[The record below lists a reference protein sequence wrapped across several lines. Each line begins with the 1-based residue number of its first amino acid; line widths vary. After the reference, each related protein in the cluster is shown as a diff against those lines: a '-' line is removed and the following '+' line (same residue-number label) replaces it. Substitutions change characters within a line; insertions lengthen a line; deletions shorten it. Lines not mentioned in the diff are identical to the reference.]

1 MATKIQLRRD
11 YAANW
16 QATNPTLSLGE
27 PGVELDTHAMKVG
40 DGITA
45 WNDLAYVQTSGDT
58 ETLTENVFV
67 KLNGMDNDIGPEWA
81 GTVSVST
88 DGINWTPSFPNKQ
101 FTSYQRWDI
110 NGLAVGGGYIVYKT
124 YEYAE
129 FSDQN
134 VSRNELRFAHNPFE
148 QPQKPTS
155 DNVRRGPLGEE
166 INWWNVRYVNGYFVA
181 VGSYYDDDRE
191 DYRYPVAVYST
202 DGDNWTN
209 ISIDLAY
216 AKTLIEA
223 ERGAHSNDVTGLAIG
238 DVAYGTNGWLF
249 AMHWDYDYTSI
260 TRNPAGA
267 FYITSITAALN
278 VSSRIN
284 QIPGAYFAAFDGHG
298 WVAWANY
305 DAATGGPAAYFNSNS
320 DPRTGSWRTV
330 DLREKFMAI
339 NGDNFYDCI
348 QDVAAGQL
356 GDTNWVVFSDGQWGV
371 YATSDQGL
379 TWKILQTT
387 PNNLKIRDTVANTP
401 ARISNWNGSLP
412 YDGERVTIEGSRIAE
427 LNGTFHAKNTSG
439 YIELYHDVGLTD
451 PVASVG
457 TDTLLEVVEV
467 TGRFGDHTVIVDDAS
482 DLRVG
487 MVAEGYN
494 GLTSWEVDNTGG
506 SNTGAVNKI
515 LSIDGNNVTM
525 QFPWNGEDGDTVN
538 IDFTPVMYRSR
549 GDGITNIC
557 YGDGAFIGFSWDNL
571 ERAYRTTDLNTW
583 QSTTLGRAAQ
593 NTWIQSVDNT
603 FSVAY
608 GTVTTHGALLRSHSN
623 TVPGYTNF
631 LSVSDIF
638 TLQIANGDPQWTN
651 SGLSEYQGFG
661 TGGITIDPSNSQW
674 VISTSVTGS
683 EGFYGFGSE
692 YTNAIATYNDGEGYW
707 DDNESHNSVVIKS
720 YDYYWRFENDS
731 GYFYSERI
739 AVGQGEGYDNEI
751 YGDSVI
757 NGIYFYD
764 EASDDTNNS
773 DQFVERG
780 IYVNNGTFI
789 IDSTSGTG
797 LPNTPNFSGH
807 TPYTE
812 GGSLPAAIYTIYLVA
827 FDDSGRQAY
836 PSNSVTVTTTG
847 VTSRINLDWFGYSNN
862 QLQYVYGNY
871 VNYYRIY
878 FSNNQGLSQRYQQ
891 LDGDLTNYIIYNTGG
906 TVQNIQFIDQTGND
920 AGFTRLSYDG
930 STNYTQVDYYGT
942 HINTEGYEWSFSDDC
957 NGDDYGVIYQPDSAL
972 LQTAG
977 YWKIGDYQGDWTDSS
992 YIQGYDYYS
1001 GPGDIK
1007 ISTYGEGD
1015 SHNFYFTRYGEL
1027 DMDYDG
1033 YVQSPGYWRM
1043 GDGEGFDSY
1052 TYIGATDYVNSDP
1065 YDIEI
1070 AADDTYFYFTREG
1083 KIVLPPGGDIVD
1095 TNNISVLGKEMV
1107 QTKVTSGD
1115 YTLVYNDRGGHIYNT
1130 GTGKIKIPTNA
1141 GVAFPIGTVITIISA
1156 DNSFTVE
1163 PLYSGTTTIIV
1174 SNSGASTSVP
1184 IPANTY
1190 STVLK
1195 IDTDRWI
1202 IERAS

>member
-16 QATNPTLSLGE
+16 QATNPVLSLGE

-40 DGITA
+40 NGVTA

-58 ETLTENVFV
+58 ETLTENMFV

-166 INWWNVRYVNGYFVA
+166 IDWWNVRYVNGYFVA
-181 VGSYYDDDRE
+181 VGSYYDDDRD

-209 ISIDLAY
+209 INIDLAY
-216 AKTLIEA
+216 MNTLIEA
-223 ERGAHSNDVTGLAIG
+223 ERGAHSNDVGGIAIG

-249 AMHWDYDYTSI
+249 AMHWDYDGTGIS
-260 TRNPAGA
+260 RNPAGA
-267 FYITSITAALN
+267 FYITSITAALD
-278 VSSRIN
+278 STSRIA
-284 QIPGAYFAAFDGHG
+284 QIPGSYFAAFDGHG

-305 DAATGGPAAYFNSNS
+305 DAVTGGPAAYFNSNS

-401 ARISNWNGSLP
+401 ARISNWNGSSP

-506 SNTGAVNKI
+506 SDTGAVNKI

-651 SGLSEYQGFG
+651 SGLSEDQGFG
-661 TGGITIDPSNSQW
+661 TGSITIDPSNSQW
-674 VISTSVTGS
+674 AISTSVSGS

-692 YTNAIATYNDGEGYW
+692 YTNGIYTYSDGEGYW
-707 DDNESHNSVVIKS
+707 DDNESHNSVSIKS
-720 YDYYWRFENDS
+720 YDYVWNFENDS
-731 GYFYSERI
+731 GYMYGQRI
-739 AVGQGEGYDNEI
+739 SIGDSEGYDNDTN
-751 YGDSVI
+751 GDSVI
-757 NGIYFYD
+757 HGIYFYN
-764 EASDDTNNS
+764 DDNNS
-773 DQFVERG
+773 DTNYKKQ
-780 IYVNNGTFI
+780 IYVTN
-789 IDSTSGTG
+789 
-797 LPNTPNFSGH
+797 
-807 TPYTE
+807 
-812 GGSLPAAIYTIYLVA
+812 GSLQMSSDYGTDGEG
-827 FDDSGRQAY
+827 FTQ
-836 PSNSVTVTTTG
+836 
-847 VTSRINLDWFGYSNN
+847 LDWD
-862 QLQYVYGNY
+862 QENY
-871 VNYYRIY
+871 
-878 FSNNQGLSQRYQQ
+878 LW
-891 LDGDLTNYIIYNTGG
+891 
-906 TVQNIQFIDQTGND
+906 
-920 AGFTRLSYDG
+920 
-930 STNYTQVDYYGT
+930 VDYYGT
-942 HINTEGYEWSFSDDC
+942 TIETEGYQWNFTDDC

-1015 SHNFYFTRYGEL
+1015 GGHNFYFTRYGEL

-1052 TYIGATDYVNSDP
+1052 TYIGATDYVDSDP

-1083 KIVLPPGGDIVD
+1083 KIVLPLGGDIVND
-1095 TNNISVLGKEMV
+1095 NGDSVLNKDMP
-1107 QTKVTSGD
+1107 QNKVTSGD
-1115 YTLVYNDRGGHIYNT
+1115 VVLALTDRGGHIYNT
-1130 GTGKIKIPTNA
+1130 GTGNVKVPTNA
-1141 GVAFPIGTVITIISA
+1141 SVAFPIGTVITIISA
-1156 DNSFTVE
+1156 DNAFAVQPVS
-1163 PLYSGTTTIIV
+1163 SGTTVIIV

-1190 STVLK
+1190 STMLK
-1195 IDTDRWI
+1195 IDTDKWI